1 MQLGSVCSVCNLK
14 MYIITQRAGENIK
27 SRRFVLFP
35 CKKSISCRVGIWSDA
50 RCFSVGSNHVP
61 FVMHLLNYTSPHNV
75 KLTQLLLHLYVMPSN
90 RLNQIWTEILIFRY
104 CWQLVTWKLQHL
116 FSKIIMKH
124 KNIVNYN
131 ATYETWY
138 TSTIKQENMYSNT
151 VRKTTTSLL
160 HSLMMPW
167 DSSRDKNVE
176 YQISLQVIPWP
187 KNLCNDNNLCT
198 KLVRCSLMTYLI
210 WCQANPLILQR
221 NICS

>member
-1 MQLGSVCSVCNLK
+1 MMQLGSVCSVCNLK

-104 CWQLVTWKLQHL
+104 CWQLVTWKFQYPPTNSTYTQLI
-116 FSKIIMKH
+116 SYRMKIR
-124 KNIVNYN
+124 
-131 ATYETWY
+131 
-138 TSTIKQENMYSNT
+138 S
-151 VRKTTTSLL
+151 RSLL
-160 HSLMMPW
+160 
-167 DSSRDKNVE
+167 
-176 YQISLQVIPWP
+176 Q
-187 KNLCNDNNLCT
+187 DNNET
-198 KLVRCSLMTYLI
+198 
-210 WCQANPLILQR
+210 
-221 NICS
+221 